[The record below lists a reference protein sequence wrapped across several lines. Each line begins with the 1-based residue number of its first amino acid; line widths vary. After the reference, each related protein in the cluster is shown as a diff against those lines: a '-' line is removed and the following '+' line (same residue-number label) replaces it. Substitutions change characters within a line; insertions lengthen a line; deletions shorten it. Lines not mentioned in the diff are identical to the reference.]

1 MMQRDDR
8 DIRLK
13 KNKSIGSHQSMQ
25 VQIDMITKKTIKT
38 NLFRE
43 NNRRIIIIVKMYG
56 F

>member
-1 MMQRDDR
+1 MT
-8 DIRLK
+8 DIRPK
-13 KNKSIGSHQSMQ
+13 KNRSIGSHQSMQ
-25 VQIDMITKKTIKT
+25 VKIDMITKKKKKTIET

>member
-1 MMQRDDR
+1 MQRDDR

-25 VQIDMITKKTIKT
+25 VKIDMITKKKTIET

-43 NNRRIIIIVKMYG
+43 NKRRMIIIEKMYG

>member
-1 MMQRDDR
+1 MT

-25 VQIDMITKKTIKT
+25 VKSLKNRYDNKKKTIET

-43 NNRRIIIIVKMYG
+43 NNRRMIIIVKMYG